1 MSPSEEREGS
11 TNPNRNILSA
21 FLAVRPISDS
31 SCLLAVR
38 RGSWA
43 EETWLLRLLLS
54 PIFHQGSTHTTS
66 CTLNFPS
73 QPWCRCFIPMP
84 RPGLRVLRGGC
95 RDGVLLMEAAAVGRE
110 EAWKPQQLLQL
121 LPGARCAPS
130 PRDPLPS
137 RPLWAP
143 LCSPSSML
151 PQRPLPSPPSA
162 PSAMRRSPEDGAGP
176 SAIAA
181 FRAGEAAGAGGAGGH
196 PRGAELKYGGGN
208 LPGAAI
214 RIKQPLAMP
223 TGEQE
228 PSPTKPFNC
237 RSLTQD

>member
-1 MSPSEEREGS
+1 MSPSEEREGR

-21 FLAVRPISDS
+21 FLAVRPTSDS

-54 PIFHQGSTHTTS
+54 PIFHQGSTHITS
-66 CTLNFPS
+66 CTFNFPS

-121 LPGARCAPS
+121 LPDARCAPS
-130 PRDPLPS
+130 PWAPLPS

-151 PQRPLPSPPSA
+151 PQRHFPTAHQPGLLPPPPCEGAQKMAPAPQPSPPSV
-162 PSAMRRSPEDGAGP
+162 PGK
-176 SAIAA
+176 
-181 FRAGEAAGAGGAGGH
+181 
-196 PRGAELKYGGGN
+196 PRGPVGQAGTC
-208 LPGAAI
+208 GA
-214 RIKQPLAMP
+214 Q
-223 TGEQE
+223 
-228 PSPTKPFNC
+228 S
-237 RSLTQD
+237 